1 MLRAFI
7 IVYAVIGTALMFAV
21 IQLHIT
27 AAQMHLL
34 AEERYQNTLH
44 RVCPKQPTLPDC
56 KDLGRKNWEEGYER
70 WIVKFAYP

>member
-1 MLRAFI
+1 
-7 IVYAVIGTALMFAV
+7 VIGTALMFAV